1 MRPTCLKFALVALV
15 CFGGVLN
22 AADNATYQYRLLAT
36 SRTSTMEK
44 ELNEAADAG
53 FVFSS
58 VMGGETGIGGK
69 EVVVVM
75 TKKAGGAPS
84 EGRKY
89 KLLATSRTSTMQKE
103 LQQAADKGF
112 DYCGQTVFQSAFGGK
127 EVSVIL
133 ESSPSAPKRRI
144 EFKLLATSMT
154 STMDKELNE
163 AGAAGFEFID
173 VMVGGTALGGKEVIS
188 ILRRYSD

>member
-1 MRPTCLKFALVALV
+1 MALFALIAGL
-15 CFGGVLN
+15 GMLQ
-22 AADNATYQYRLLAT
+22 AADAVKYDYRLLAT
-36 SRTSTMEK
+36 TRTSTMEK

-53 FVFSS
+53 YIFSS

-75 TKKAGGAPS
+75 AKKVGE
-84 EGRKY
+84 EGPRRKY

-103 LQQAADKGF
+103 LQQAGDEGF

-133 ESSPSAPKRRI
+133 EKNPAAKKRV
-144 EFKLLATSMT
+144 EFRLLATTRT
-154 STMDKELNE
+154 STMEKELKE
-163 AGAAGFEFID
+163 AGQAGFEFMA
-173 VMVGGTALGGKEVIS
+173 VMVGSTALGGKEVVS
-188 ILRRYSD
+188 VLRRYSD